1 MKPKGDINSVIAEI
15 ERQMANGEAINFTV
29 TAKAHGVERST
40 LSRRVHGVTRS
51 HEEYISEQC
60 RHLTNA

>member
-15 ERQMANGEAINFTV
+15 ERQMANRETINFIV
-29 TAKAHGVERST
+29 TTKAYRVKRST
-40 LSRRVHGVTRS
+40 LSRRVYSVTRS
-51 HEEYISEQC
+51 HEEYISKQC